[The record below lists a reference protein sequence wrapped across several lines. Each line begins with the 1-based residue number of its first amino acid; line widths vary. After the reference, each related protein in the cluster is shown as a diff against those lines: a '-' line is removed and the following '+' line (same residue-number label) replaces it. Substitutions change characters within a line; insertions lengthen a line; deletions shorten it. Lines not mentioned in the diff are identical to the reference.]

1 MDFIVKKEITEN
13 DRQDVYQELL
23 KYNLEHLEDKH
34 PQELG
39 VFLEN
44 EHGKKEAG
52 LIADTHGNWLLI
64 HYLWVS
70 EKRRGEGLGSRLL
83 VTVEE
88 EARKRGCKYAFVD
101 TFDFQAPGFYIKH
114 DYENVFQL
122 ENYPLTGT
130 RFYYTKRL

>member
-1 MDFIVKKEITEN
+1 MELIVKKEPTEN
-13 DRQDVYQELL
+13 DKQDVYQELL
-23 KYNLEHLEDKH
+23 KYNLEYLEDKH

-39 VFLEN
+39 VFLED
-44 EHGKKEAG
+44 EYGEKKAG

-70 EKRRGEGLGSRLL
+70 EMHRGEGLGSTLL
-83 VTVEE
+83 ETAEE

-101 TFDFQAPGFYIKH
+101 TFDFQAPDFYVKH
-114 DYENVFQL
+114 GYENVFQL